1 MKTENHNLYYQ
12 NQNIFE
18 RGDIEFN
25 KQYLIGET
33 TKKVSLNLL
42 KLQEEIINVKDSIIQ
57 QIY

>member
-1 MKTENHNLYYQ
+1 MPIKIENHNLYYQ

-25 KQYLIGET
+25 KQYLIGKT

-42 KLQEEIINVKDSIIQ
+42 ALQEKIINVKDSITQ
-57 QIY
+57 